1 MAALGLGL
9 DVAGVAD
16 LILTKVVEHFAAADT
31 ALPERQIIAPGSPS
45 EIAWDCP
52 MLAVTMA
59 SIGLGNSPGGAG
71 SGSMRQGS
79 GISAMG
85 MRHAV
90 YSVTLTRCEPPPTG
104 GGTRPPSA
112 QVLRAAALGLMRDGG
127 LLSQALV
134 NICSE
139 LAGGLPHGSLVQ
151 AGEVQTSGPSGGHV
165 GVIGTLTCTVGS
177 LV

>member
-1 MAALGLGL
+1 MPAPGLGL
-9 DVAGVAD
+9 DVAGIAD
-16 LILTKVVEHFAAADT
+16 LLLERIVAHFAAADT
-31 ALPERQIIAPGSPS
+31 RLPDRQIIAPGSPS

-52 MLAVTMA
+52 MLAVTMS

-71 SGSMRQGS
+71 SGTLRSGS
-79 GISAMG
+79 GVSAMG

-90 YSVTLTRCEPPPTG
+90 FSVTLTRPEPPPTG
-104 GGTRPPSA
+104 GGTRPPSVD
-112 QVLRAAALGLMRDGG
+112 VLRSAALGLMRDAG
-127 LLSQALV
+127 LLSQALIEV
-134 NICSE
+134 CSD
-139 LAGGLPHGSLVQ
+139 LAAGLPRGSLVQ